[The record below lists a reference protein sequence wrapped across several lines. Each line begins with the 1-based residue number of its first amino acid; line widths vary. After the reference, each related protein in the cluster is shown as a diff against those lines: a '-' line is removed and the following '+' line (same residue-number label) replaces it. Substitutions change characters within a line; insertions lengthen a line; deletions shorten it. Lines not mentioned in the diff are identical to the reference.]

1 MRSYSF
7 ITIELLEMS
16 VVSSSSD
23 KIKGAALIKHVTALI
38 AEAMSLLGGASL
50 PKKGAKKLASE
61 KTKGTNRGLVKLTL
75 QRKAALAIIID
86 EWEQLPEEDRTAKTT
101 VTKIS
106 KAGKETVKEVFVT
119 PKPTYKDVIALF
131 KKGQR
136 ELPEVAE
143 KDIDAAWTEAQAK
156 RERDI
161 ASETESVG
169 AEEPEVVAAPAAPA
183 AKKGAAAKKEPE
195 LVAAAPPAAKK
206 GAAAKKEPEVVAA
219 PAAPAAKKGGK
230 KEPEVVAAAPA
241 AAAAAAKKGGKKEPE
256 VVAEPAAAA
265 AKKPAGKG
273 ASGKEKV
280 ITVIKNDEDIDCTV
294 FEFKGKNYIRYPT
307 GHCWSSKKDSDG
319 DWSFAE
325 WAGMWMGNSIDASVE
340 EPQCDEEEQ
349 EEE

>member
-23 KIKGAALIKHVTALI
+23 KITGAAAIKRATALI

-75 QRKAALAIIID
+75 QRKAALALIID

-131 KKGQR
+131 KKGER

-169 AEEPEVVAAPAAPA
+169 TEVEEPETEVVAVAPAKKGGAAKKATEVVAAPVAAAAPA
-183 AKKGAAAKKEPE
+183 AAAKK
-195 LVAAAPPAAKK
+195 PA
-206 GAAAKKEPEVVAA
+206 
-219 PAAPAAKKGGK
+219 GK

-241 AAAAAAKKGGKKEPE
+241 AAKKPAGKKEPE
-256 VVAEPAAAA
+256 VVAAPAAAAA

-340 EPQCDEEEQ
+340 EPQCEEE
-349 EEE
+349 EED

>member
-23 KIKGAALIKHVTALI
+23 KITGAAAIKRATALI

-75 QRKAALAIIID
+75 QRKAALALIID

-131 KKGQR
+131 KKGER
-136 ELPEVAE
+136 ELPEVLE

-169 AEEPEVVAAPAAPA
+169 AEVEEPEVVAAAPPAKKGAAAAKKAPEVVAAAPA
-183 AKKGAAAKKEPE
+183 AKKGAAKKEPE
-195 LVAAAPPAAKK
+195 VVAVAPAKK
-206 GAAAKKEPEVVAA
+206 GGAAAKKEPEVVAA
-219 PAAPAAKKGGK
+219 
-230 KEPEVVAAAPA
+230 
-241 AAAAAAKKGGKKEPE
+241 
-256 VVAEPAAAA
+256 PAAAA

-340 EPQCDEEEQ
+340 EPQCDEED